1 MVKVTMVVLVFVGD
15 ELSHTSRSERMG
27 RAYLYAF
34 RHQHVGMYTR
44 CAFFVTTSSTL
55 RNETVP
61 LSLLVSKK
69 T

>member
-27 RAYLYAF
+27 REYLYEL
-34 RHQHVGMYTR
+34 RHQHVGIYTR
-44 CAFFVTTSSTL
+44 CAFFVTTSSNL